1 MTNSVCI
8 LVMAMKRNDGIQPK
22 MIAMVAT
29 GVLPLS
35 SDANEAMLKAAH
47 KMTAKIMDRA
57 GSVGLLLVAVARYVM
72 SHLSDGARWLKKTH
86 SGRPGI
92 PGGPNM
98 WRSVDANFHC
108 GSVESLLAVVVIVA
122 VGRDS

>member
-1 MTNSVCI
+1 MRIEAEFSLVLMSAMTNSVCI

-29 GVLPLS
+29 GVLTLS

-57 GSVGLLLVAVARYVM
+57 GRRRVITR
-72 SHLSDGARWLKKTH
+72 
-86 SGRPGI
+86 SGSALR
-92 PGGPNM
+92 
-98 WRSVDANFHC
+98 D
-108 GSVESLLAVVVIVA
+108 ESPF
-122 VGRDS
+122 

>member
-1 MTNSVCI
+1 MRIDAEFSLVLMSAMTNSVCI

-57 GSVGLLLVAVARYVM
+57 GRRRVITR
-72 SHLSDGARWLKKTH
+72 
-86 SGRPGI
+86 SGSALR
-92 PGGPNM
+92 
-98 WRSVDANFHC
+98 D
-108 GSVESLLAVVVIVA
+108 ESPF
-122 VGRDS
+122 

>member
-1 MTNSVCI
+1 
-8 LVMAMKRNDGIQPK
+8 

-57 GSVGLLLVAVARYVM
+57 GRRRVITRSGSALRDESPFWWREVAQENSFGPTRYP
-72 SHLSDGARWLKKTH
+72 
-86 SGRPGI
+86 GRPE
-92 PGGPNM
+92 
-98 WRSVDANFHC
+98 H
-108 GSVESLLAVVVIVA
+108 VA
-122 VGRDS
+122 IS